1 MADHER
7 EPTQKTQPQGKD
19 KRGRPH
25 KPIDIPVPTREA
37 VRDAFERLAKADDP
51 KKTGD
56 R

>member
-25 KPIDIPVPTREA
+25 KPIDIPIPK
-37 VRDAFERLAKADDP
+37 RDDIERLLTKAAKTVKPP
-51 KKTGD
+51 K
-56 R
+56 